1 MTGNPVICLL
11 LLGARTNVDSTHC
24 FGTHLDCCSIEV
36 RVAVEDCKIVG
47 AFLKNPRPARA
58 LDRRQSRQLAKEL
71 KARPCMVGIAR
82 TTAVE
87 GCLCTQKRL
96 EKSS

>member
-1 MTGNPVICLL
+1 MLL
-11 LLGARTNVDSTHC
+11 LLGARCTHC

-36 RVAVEDCKIVG
+36 RVAVEDYKIVG

-58 LDRRQSRQLAKEL
+58 LRRQSRQLAKEL
-71 KARPCMVGIAR
+71 KARPSIVCIAR